1 MTEIMNS
8 GTAKYE
14 EWAKTNE
21 PTGQFFHEKADAVM
35 RPPVPSDR
43 SDLAPLQGELLSEL
57 LPYLP
62 EKPPSIRKRFSSC
75 GSFEMPRR
83 ASAHP
88 IPRFASLSQGRIR

>member
-35 RPPVPSDR
+35 RSPVPSDR
-43 SDLAPLQGELLSEL
+43 SDLAPLQGELLS
-57 LPYLP
+57 
-62 EKPPSIRKRFSSC
+62 
-75 GSFEMPRR
+75 
-83 ASAHP
+83 
-88 IPRFASLSQGRIR
+88 